1 MSERRKFSRI
11 HFQSACS
18 LNFSNSVAE
27 PNLTASLVDIS
38 LDGALLTI
46 NPETS
51 SLAGEQVKMQL
62 NLDGS
67 DVVLLLNGTVCHQ
80 QQELLGIQF
89 TKIDIETM
97 AHLKRLIELNSG
109 DSENMHREFAQLIES
124 HIASSQ

>member
-18 LNFSNSVAE
+18 LNFSKSVAE

-38 LDGALLTI
+38 LDGALLTV

-67 DVVLLLNGTVCHQ
+67 DVVLLLNGTVPPTT
-80 QQELLGIQF
+80 GAIRYS
-89 TKIDIETM
+89 IY
-97 AHLKRLIELNSG
+97 
-109 DSENMHREFAQLIES
+109 
-124 HIASSQ
+124 

>member
-1 MSERRKFSRI
+1 MSERRQFSRI

-18 LNFSNSVAE
+18 LNFSKIVAE
-27 PNLTASLVDIS
+27 SNLTASLLDIS

-46 NPETS
+46 SHETS
-51 SLAGEQVKMQL
+51 TLIGEQVEMQL
-62 NLDGS
+62 TLDGS
-67 DVVLLLNGTVCHQ
+67 DVTLLLNGIVCHQ
-80 QQELLGIQF
+80 QQALLGIQF

-124 HIASSQ
+124 HIAASK